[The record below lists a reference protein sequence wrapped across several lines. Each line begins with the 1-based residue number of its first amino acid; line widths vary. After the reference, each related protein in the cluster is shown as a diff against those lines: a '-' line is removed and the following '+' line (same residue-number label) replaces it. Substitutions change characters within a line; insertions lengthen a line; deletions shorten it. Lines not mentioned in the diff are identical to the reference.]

1 MNEDLRKW
9 FSQKWVRMDT
19 KGNIKGDCAR
29 EPGEGKPK
37 CLPLAK
43 ASAMDKEDRAAAA
56 RRKRREDP
64 VADRPGK
71 GGKPVNVA
79 TEEVSTSE
87 LIKKS
92 HNKRGAPGTLKAKIQ
107 GPLTLAKVRSLKNR
121 PGATTLDKKQANFYI
136 NMHSEEYLEEKNV
149 PTNPS
154 LWARAKSL
162 ARSKFDVYPSAYAN
176 GWAAKWYKGKG
187 GGWKS
192 VQEGKQMKSLK
203 DIISEG
209 VAVSSDFKLVNSV
222 NAQGKPITRKVR
234 AHRKTISPEKM
245 NSEQTPDV
253 LASIQK
259 FVGRQYAEEVDQ
271 VEEGL
276 KTIYHKI
283 MAKRAGSKADDAADM
298 DDEKEFR
305 KQVDK
310 SEYHRVKAGG
320 KPTRINKNPD
330 SKMLTTRE
338 EVEHVDYILEYESD
352 LAKMKKSDSYKVGDK
367 VWTKVGGQWHR
378 GHITTPLNKAGNH
391 GVKFHHKGMTHST
404 VSNPHSELR
413 LNVEEVEQVD
423 EIDMSKTLAAFNK
436 GKPEHAQAKID
447 TRTAA
452 ERKAETVKKLAAQKK
467 PFNPVKMAPAT
478 KADMDKQIAKS
489 YSQHKPGQYVG
500 DSVELYGEPI
510 VEVKKSA
517 AVRWQEALQ
526 KVKKQREEEET
537 RKKENE
543 KRALNP
549 KQTNEAKDPREYD
562 YEGDMA
568 KTQLRSI
575 IANSQSVHDML
586 KDTTNLA
593 EWVQSK
599 ITKAEDYISTVA
611 DYMTA
616 EMNEQTS
623 DPFADDPEADAKRE
637 TEIRALH
644 KKKLEAGQGQKIR
657 DMNPIDRDQYLK
669 DTGRSWNDKTKSI
682 EKIKEAKEDDDEDY
696 TKHHKL
702 DPDSGVEADQHIHVQ
717 LKKAIDSTM
726 KPYEVTF
733 KNGKKHSVSSPVAK
747 TIVSAIEKLK
757 PEHRKAVHDEL
768 HKSYDSLMG
777 VHKMIVGK

>member
-92 HNKRGAPGTLKAKIQ
+92 HSKRGAPGTLKAKIQ

-452 ERKAETVKKLAAQKK
+452 ERKAETVKKLATQKK

-543 KRALNP
+543 KRAQTP
-549 KQTNEAKDPREYD
+549 KPTNEAKDPREYD

-575 IANSQSVHDML
+575 IANSQTVHDML

-616 EMNEQTS
+616 EMNES
-623 DPFADDPEADAKRE
+623 K
-637 TEIRALH
+637 
-644 KKKLEAGQGQKIR
+644 
-657 DMNPIDRDQYLK
+657 
-669 DTGRSWNDKTKSI
+669 
-682 EKIKEAKEDDDEDY
+682 KEDDEEEDY
-696 TKHHKL
+696 SKHHKL

-777 VHKMIVGK
+777 VHKAITGK

>member
-1 MNEDLRKW
+1 
-9 FSQKWVRMDT
+9 
-19 KGNIKGDCAR
+19 
-29 EPGEGKPK
+29 
-37 CLPLAK
+37 
-43 ASAMDKEDRAAAA
+43 
-56 RRKRREDP
+56 
-64 VADRPGK
+64 
-71 GGKPVNVA
+71 
-79 TEEVSTSE
+79 
-87 LIKKS
+87 
-92 HNKRGAPGTLKAKIQ
+92 
-107 GPLTLAKVRSLKNR
+107 
-121 PGATTLDKKQANFYI
+121 
-136 NMHSEEYLEEKNV
+136 
-149 PTNPS
+149 
-154 LWARAKSL
+154 
-162 ARSKFDVYPSAYAN
+162 
-176 GWAAKWYKGKG
+176 
-187 GGWKS
+187 
-192 VQEGKQMKSLK
+192 MKSLK
-203 DIISEG
+203 DIIEG

-222 NAQGKPITRKVR
+222 NAQGKPTTRKVR

-259 FVGRQYAEEVDQ
+259 FVGRQYNED
-271 VEEGL
+271 
-276 KTIYHKI
+276 
-283 MAKRAGSKADDAADM
+283 
-298 DDEKEFR
+298 
-305 KQVDK
+305 
-310 SEYHRVKAGG
+310 
-320 KPTRINKNPD
+320 
-330 SKMLTTRE
+330 
-338 EVEHVDYILEYESD
+338 VEHVDYILEYESD

-500 DSVELYGEPI
+500 DSVELDGESI
-510 VEVKKSA
+510 VEAKKSA

-543 KRALNP
+543 KRALTP

-575 IANSQSVHDML
+575 IANSQTVHDML

-616 EMNEQTS
+616 EMNES
-623 DPFADDPEADAKRE
+623 K
-637 TEIRALH
+637 
-644 KKKLEAGQGQKIR
+644 
-657 DMNPIDRDQYLK
+657 
-669 DTGRSWNDKTKSI
+669 
-682 EKIKEAKEDDDEDY
+682 KEDDEEDY
-696 TKHHKL
+696 SKHHKL

>member
-56 RRKRREDP
+56 MRKRKEDP
-64 VADRPGK
+64 VADRAGK
-71 GGKPVNVA
+71 GGKPINVA
-79 TEEVSTSE
+79 TMTEQTIKSLDWKNKEPADYAIHLSKFFGQPDSITDEELSWEAKDGFKRIVVRDEYILHGSPAPHYDFIYCYIDLIVPVKYATALAESSGSILIDFLKGEVGARCGSITANATTLNYVLDVVAGRVKPSKEEYEKRILKMAGKFDRGEKFEIDWWPDQTKDADPSNLYYKDSTNEHFKLCGCRVIQEVSTSE

-92 HNKRGAPGTLKAKIQ
+92 HSKRGAPGTLKAKIQ

-121 PGATTLDKKQANFYI
+121 ANATTLDKKQANFYI
-136 NMHSEEYLEEKNV
+136 NMHSEEYLEEKNI
-149 PTNPS
+149 PTNPG

-222 NAQGKPITRKVR
+222 NAQGKPATRKVR
-234 AHRKTISPEKM
+234 AHRKTISPK
-245 NSEQTPDV
+245 SEDKSDV
-253 LASIQK
+253 LTSIQN
-259 FVGRQYAEEVDQ
+259 FVGRQY
-271 VEEGL
+271 
-276 KTIYHKI
+276 
-283 MAKRAGSKADDAADM
+283 
-298 DDEKEFR
+298 
-305 KQVDK
+305 
-310 SEYHRVKAGG
+310 SE
-320 KPTRINKNPD
+320 D
-330 SKMLTTRE
+330 
-338 EVEHVDYILEYESD
+338 
-352 LAKMKKSDSYKVGDK
+352 
-367 VWTKVGGQWHR
+367 
-378 GHITTPLNKAGNH
+378 
-391 GVKFHHKGMTHST
+391 
-404 VSNPHSELR
+404 
-413 LNVEEVEQVD
+413 VEQVD

-436 GKPEHAQAKID
+436 DKPDYAQAKVE
-447 TRTAA
+447 TRTTA
-452 ERKAETVKKLAAQKK
+452 ERKAETEKMLSARAAARPKGTPKTAKKMS
-467 PFNPVKMAPAT
+467 PEDT
-478 KADMDKQIAKS
+478 KRAINKQIAKS
-489 YSQHKPGQYVG
+489 YADHRPGQYVG
-500 DSVELYGEPI
+500 DSVELTGTPI
-510 VEVKKSA
+510 VEVRSA
-517 AVRWQEALQ
+517 AARLQLALQ
-526 KVKKQREEEET
+526 KARKQREEEEA
-537 RKKENE
+537 RKAANE
-543 KRALNP
+543 KRALTP

-575 IANSQSVHDML
+575 IANSQAVHDML

-616 EMNEQTS
+616 EIN
-623 DPFADDPEADAKRE
+623 
-637 TEIRALH
+637 
-644 KKKLEAGQGQKIR
+644 
-657 DMNPIDRDQYLK
+657 
-669 DTGRSWNDKTKSI
+669 
-682 EKIKEAKEDDDEDY
+682 EAKEEDDDEDY

-747 TIVSAIEKLK
+747 TIVTAIERLK

>member
-29 EPGEGKPK
+29 EDGEGKPK

-43 ASAMDKEDRAAAA
+43 AQSMDKEDRAAAA

-64 VADRPGK
+64 VADRSGK
-71 GGKPVNVA
+71 GGKPINVA

-92 HNKRGAPGTLKAKIQ
+92 HSKRGSPGTLKAKIN
-107 GPLTLAKVRSLKNR
+107 GPITLEKVRALKNR
-121 PGATTLDKKQANFYI
+121 NNATTLDKKQANFYI

-149 PTNPS
+149 PTNPG

-192 VQEGKQMKSLK
+192 VQEGKQMKCLK
-203 DIISEG
+203 DILSEG

-234 AHRKTISPEKM
+234 AHRKTISPDKM
-245 NSEQTPDV
+245 ESEDKSDV
-253 LASIQK
+253 MTSIQK
-259 FVGRQYAEEVDQ
+259 FVGRQYD
-271 VEEGL
+271 
-276 KTIYHKI
+276 
-283 MAKRAGSKADDAADM
+283 
-298 DDEKEFR
+298 
-305 KQVDK
+305 
-310 SEYHRVKAGG
+310 
-320 KPTRINKNPD
+320 
-330 SKMLTTRE
+330 
-338 EVEHVDYILEYESD
+338 
-352 LAKMKKSDSYKVGDK
+352 
-367 VWTKVGGQWHR
+367 
-378 GHITTPLNKAGNH
+378 
-391 GVKFHHKGMTHST
+391 
-404 VSNPHSELR
+404 
-413 LNVEEVEQVD
+413 EEVEQVD
-423 EIDMSKTLAAFNK
+423 EIDISKTLASFNK
-436 GKPEHAQAKID
+436 GKPDYAQAKVD
-447 TRTAA
+447 TRTTA
-452 ERKAETVKKLAAQKK
+452 ERKAETEKMLSDRATAK
-467 PFNPVKMAPAT
+467 PKVTPKSIKPSTPEQQMKNQNDAM
-478 KADMDKQIAKS
+478 AKS
-489 YSQHKPGQYVG
+489 YASHKRGQYVG
-500 DSVELYGEPI
+500 DSVELTGTPI
-510 VEVKKSA
+510 VEVRSA
-517 AVRWQEALQ
+517 AARLQLALQ
-526 KVKKQREEEET
+526 KARKQREEEEA
-537 RKKENE
+537 RKAANE
-543 KRALNP
+543 KRALAP
-549 KQTNEAKDPREYD
+549 KPTNEAKDPREYD

-575 IANSQSVHDML
+575 IANSQAVHDML

-616 EMNEQTS
+616 EMNES
-623 DPFADDPEADAKRE
+623 
-637 TEIRALH
+637 
-644 KKKLEAGQGQKIR
+644 
-657 DMNPIDRDQYLK
+657 
-669 DTGRSWNDKTKSI
+669 
-682 EKIKEAKEDDDEDY
+682 KEEEDDDEDY

-747 TIVSAIEKLK
+747 TIVTAVEKLK

-777 VHKMIVGK
+777 VHKAITGK